1 LKKLLVCVVMGF
13 LVCFTGLVWG
23 QDVVRIGAN
32 LEMTGAVAAYG
43 QMIWEGVQL
52 ARELVP
58 EVLGYKVELVLVDNK
73 SDRVEAANATT
84 RLIDKEKVVAIIG
97 PAISGSMLAVGPICE
112 EKQVPVISATA
123 TNPLVTQ
130 GKKFVF
136 RACFLDPYQAKAAA
150 AFARNELQAQTV
162 AILSDIAQD
171 YCAALGNFF
180 KEAFIELGGSVV
192 AEQYCRTG
200 DQDFSAQLTTILNA
214 NPDLLYIPNYYTETA
229 LIVRQA
235 RDLGYEGKVLGADG
249 IDVPELVDV
258 GGEAVEGIYFTS
270 HADTTKAL
278 TEIGQK
284 YFDLYWE
291 KYNKE
296 PAVFGAL
303 GADAY
308 LIIIDAIRRAG
319 VLDPVKIAQAM
330 EDTENLDVVA
340 GTVTVTNGDV
350 AKPVIVKRVEGGKYQ
365 FVKAVTVEE

>member
-1 LKKLLVCVVMGF
+1 MGF

-171 YCAALGNFF
+171 YCVALGNFF

>member
-1 LKKLLVCVVMGF
+1 MKKLLVVLVVMG
-13 LVCFTGLVWG
+13 LLWSSGLLFA

-43 QMIWEGVQL
+43 QMIWEGVNL
-52 ARELVP
+52 IRELVP

-112 EKQVPVISATA
+112 EKQIPVISATA

-150 AFARNELQAQTV
+150 SFARNELKAQTA

-171 YCAALGNFF
+171 YCVALGNFF
-180 KEAFIELGGSVV
+180 KEAFIAQGGTIV

-235 RDLGYEGKVLGADG
+235 RDLGFEGMVLGADG

-258 GGEAVEGIYFTS
+258 GGEAVEGLYFTA

-291 KYNKE
+291 KFNKE
-296 PAVFGAL
+296 PSVFGAL

-308 LIIIDAIRRAG
+308 LMVVRAIERVG
-319 VLDPVKIAQAM
+319 SLDPVKIAQAM
-330 EDTENLDVVA
+330 EDTENLEVVT
-340 GTVTVTNGDV
+340 GTVTVVNGDV
-350 AKPVIVKRVEGGKYQ
+350 EKPVVVKQVEGGKYK
-365 FVKAVTVEE
+365 FVMAVTPE